1 VLDVDPTGGWVQA
14 TEEFKAYVVGL
25 RDDDADADVDAA
37 DGGGDDDDGG
47 GGAEMDTEAAA
58 AAADAAVRLRSWAAE
73 GVAEWL
79 SSTLNLPGV
88 ADAVLAKGV
97 DGETAAAMDKADWAE
112 LGASGIESA
121 KIWAKLQSLP

>member
-1 VLDVDPTGGWVQA
+1 MQA

-37 DGGGDDDDGG
+37 DGGGDGSG
-47 GGAEMDTEAAA
+47 GGAEMDTEAAAA

-112 LGASGIESA
+112 LGASCIESA
-121 KIWAKLQSLP
+121 KIWAKLQSMP

>member
-1 VLDVDPTGGWVQA
+1 MQA

-37 DGGGDDDDGG
+37 DGGGDGSG

-58 AAADAAVRLRSWAAE
+58 AAAADAAVPLRSWGAE

-121 KIWAKLQSLP
+121 KIWAKLKSLP

>member
-1 VLDVDPTGGWVQA
+1 MQA

-25 RDDDADADVDAA
+25 PDDDADADADVDAA
-37 DGGGDDDDGG
+37 DGGG
-47 GGAEMDTEAAA
+47 GGAQMDTKAAA
-58 AAADAAVRLRSWAAE
+58 AAADAAVRLRSWGAE

-79 SSTLNLPGV
+79 SATLNLPGG

-112 LGASGIESA
+112 LGASGFESA
-121 KIWAKLQSLP
+121 KIWAKLKSLP